1 MRRNVEMQLIVRE
14 KFFVCC
20 NSSRTGIRLG
30 TGNGHK
36 DAQRERVGGSED
48 EGVQQQ
54 REKTLHG
61 FRLT

>member
-36 DAQRERVGGSED
+36 DAQREKEGGGAM
-48 EGVQQQ
+48 GVQQQ
-54 REKTLHG
+54 REKTVHG